1 MKRLILS
8 IVIGAVAALVLNQ
21 FYSYFFQYDLIYFRK
36 AHDISS
42 QYEEQLRKDGQP
54 CVIFAGGSEIRAA
67 IRPSVMLAE
76 EGIRAVN
83 AGMAAPNGIQANA
96 AIGLQHVRPG
106 DTFVLSHISTA
117 DKNLVPTA
125 GGIKTAVQLYGFS
138 AFHKELMPLN
148 LDAVSLLLS
157 SDAGN
162 IFVNSIR
169 KLTRGY
175 SFIYKKHA
183 QVHQDGWLEVHLPY
197 LHNNNRVFP
206 ANQTAPII
214 SNAALTWIKQLQ
226 TECTKKGAD
235 FIIMIPVGC
244 YEEGEKT
251 NRLLQILKLCRSGI
265 NVLRDERL
273 GSNPDTSLYS
283 DTLYHMNARGAAEN
297 SRILARLI
305 KEKKYWTEQEILAK
319 MKELGFTEDDT
330 PQLPANAI

>member
-36 AHDISS
+36 AHDIST

-96 AIGLQHVRPG
+96 IIGLQHVQPG

-148 LDAVSLLLS
+148 LEAVSLLLT
-157 SDAGN
+157 SDAAN

-175 SFIYKKHA
+175 NFIYEKHA
-183 QVHQDGWLEVHLPY
+183 QVHPDGWLDVHHPHLY
-197 LHNNNRVFP
+197 NNNRALTANRTSP
-206 ANQTAPII
+206 AI
-214 SNAALTWIKQLQ
+214 SNAALTWIKDLQ
-226 TECTKKGAD
+226 TECTRKGAD

-244 YEEGEKT
+244 YEEKERI
-251 NRLLQILKLCRSGI
+251 NRLNQILQLCKSGI
-265 NVLRDERL
+265 KVLRDERL
-273 GSNPDTSLYS
+273 GSNPDTSFYS
-283 DTLYHMNARGAAEN
+283 DTHYHMNAKGATEN

-305 KEKKYWTEQEILAK
+305 KEKSYWTVEEVEQRLHEQ
-319 MKELGFTEDDT
+319 TS
-330 PQLPANAI
+330 QH

>member
-36 AHDISS
+36 AHDIST

-138 AFHKELMPLN
+138 AFHKDLMPLN
-148 LDAVSLLLS
+148 LEAVSLLLT
-157 SDAGN
+157 SDAAN
-162 IFVNSIR
+162 IFINSIR
-169 KLTRGY
+169 KLTRGHT
-175 SFIYKKHA
+175 FIYEKHA
-183 QVHQDGWLEVHLPY
+183 QVHPDGWLDVHLPY
-197 LHNNNRVFP
+197 LYNDNRALTANRTSP
-206 ANQTAPII
+206 AI
-214 SNAALTWIKQLQ
+214 SNAALTWIKELQ
-226 TECTKKGAD
+226 TECTRKGAD

-244 YEEGEKT
+244 YEEKERI
-251 NRLLQILKLCRSGI
+251 NRLNQILQLCKSGI
-265 NVLRDERL
+265 KVLRDERL
-273 GSNPDTSLYS
+273 GSNPDTSFYS
-283 DTLYHMNARGAAEN
+283 DTQYHMNAKGAIEN

-305 KEKKYWTEQEILAK
+305 KEKSYWTVEEVEQRLHEQ
-319 MKELGFTEDDT
+319 TS
-330 PQLPANAI
+330 QH